1 VFSTLHTNDAP
12 STLVRLMEIGI
23 APYMI
28 RSAVIGVLAQRL
40 VRRNCEQCLVEED
53 VPALMRKNLG
63 LADDDVFYRGT
74 GCPHCRQTGFKGRIA
89 IYELLLMTEALR
101 EQVQAGVA
109 SDVYRRIAIKEG
121 MVPLPING
129 VAQARAKLVSI
140 AEIYRACM

>member
-1 VFSTLHTNDAP
+1 LHTNDAP

-40 VRRNCEQCLVEED
+40 IRRNCDQCLCEEE
-53 VPALMRKNLG
+53 VPPLMRKNLG
-63 LADDDVFYRGT
+63 LAEDEVFYRGA

-89 IYELLLMTEALR
+89 IYELLVMSDALR
-101 EQVQAGVA
+101 EQVRAGVA
-109 SDVYRRIAIKEG
+109 SDVYRAIAIKQG

-140 AEIYRACM
+140 GEIYRACM